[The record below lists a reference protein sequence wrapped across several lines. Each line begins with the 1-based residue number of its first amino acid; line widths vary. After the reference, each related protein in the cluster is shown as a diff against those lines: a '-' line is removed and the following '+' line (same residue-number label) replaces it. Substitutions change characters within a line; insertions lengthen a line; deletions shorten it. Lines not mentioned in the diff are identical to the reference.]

1 MRAIVTTANG
11 DERVMKV
18 EERPDPTPRAG
29 EVLVRVK
36 ASGLNFADILA
47 RQGLYPDGPKKP
59 CVMGYEVSG
68 VVESVGEGVDANLVG
83 KPVIASTRFGGQA
96 ELVVVSAGQIFAK
109 PESLSFEQAAAIP
122 ANYLTAWALVVVMGG
137 LKAEE
142 SILIHN
148 AGGGVGLAVLEIAK
162 HIGATTFGTASA
174 GKHSFLKQRG
184 LDYAIDYRN
193 QDWLPVLMDLTS
205 GRGVELVI
213 DPLGGSNW
221 KKSFRALRATGRMGL
236 FGLSEASASGLRGK
250 LRALKALAKMPRYNP
265 VGLMNRNK
273 GVFGLNLGHMW
284 DEREKVA
291 VWAREVF
298 QGVEEGW
305 IQPHVDRSFTF
316 DEIQEAHRHMEG
328 RKNIGKIVLVP

>member
-18 EERPDPTPRAG
+18 EERPDPKPREG
-29 EVLVRVK
+29 ELLIRVK
-36 ASGLNFADILA
+36 AAGLNFADILA

-68 VVESVGEGVDANLVG
+68 VIESVGEGVDANLIG
-83 KPVIASTRFGGQA
+83 KAVIASTRFGGQA
-96 ELVVVSAGQIFAK
+96 EFVVVSADQIFAK
-109 PESLSFEQAAAIP
+109 PELLTFEQGAAIP
-122 ANYLTAWALVVVMGG
+122 ANYLTAWALIVVMGG
-137 LKAEE
+137 LKPNE
-142 SILIHN
+142 SVLIHN
-148 AGGGVGLAVLEIAK
+148 AGGGVGLAALEIAK
-162 HIGATTFGTASA
+162 HVGAKTLGTASA

-193 QDWLPVLMDLTS
+193 QDWLPVLMDLTN

-221 KKSFRALRATGRMGL
+221 KKSYRALRSTGRMGV

-250 LRALKALAKMPRYNP
+250 LRAMGALAQMPRYNP

-284 DEREKVA
+284 GEGEKIGL
-291 VWAREVF
+291 WAQEIFR
-298 QGVEEGW
+298 GVEEGW
-305 IQPHVDRSFTF
+305 IRPHVDRAFSF
-316 DEIQEAHRHMEG
+316 DQIQEAHRHMEG

>member
-1 MRAIVTTANG
+1 MKAIVTTANG

-18 EERPDPTPRAG
+18 EERPDPTPGEG
-29 EVLVRVK
+29 EVLIRVK
-36 ASGLNFADILA
+36 AAGLNFADILA

-59 CVMGYEVSG
+59 CVMGYEVAG
-68 VVESVGEGVDANLVG
+68 VIESIGKGVDENLIG

-96 ELVVVSAGQIFAK
+96 ELVVVSAKQIFAK
-109 PESLSFEQAAAIP
+109 PESLTFEQAAAIP

-137 LKAEE
+137 LKPEE

-162 HIGATTFGTASA
+162 HIGAKTFGTASA
-174 GKHSFLKQRG
+174 GKHSFLKKRG
-184 LDYAIDYRN
+184 LDYAIDYRS
-193 QDWLPVLMDLTS
+193 QDWLPVLLDLTG

-221 KKSFRALRATGRMGL
+221 KKSFRALRATGRVGV
-236 FGLSEASASGLRGK
+236 FGLSEASASGLKGK
-250 LRALKALAKMPRYNP
+250 LRALKALARMPRYSP

-284 DEREKVA
+284 GDSDKVA
-291 VWAREVF
+291 LWADEIFR
-298 QGVEEGW
+298 GVEEGW
-305 IQPHVDRSFTF
+305 ISPHVDRAFPF
-316 DEIQEAHRHMEG
+316 EQIREAHCHMEG
-328 RKNIGKIVLVP
+328 RQNIGKIVLVP